1 MKYAFVS
8 AGIIAFGLIGLTLL
22 FLFGALT
29 VNNEQDYYNLKEVT
43 EAAMVESIDIAY
55 YRDTGELKMSQ
66 EKFVENFNR
75 RLAESTAA
83 GISNYNVIFEDI
95 VERPPKVSVVI
106 VTSTGEYTVYGDTE
120 SFDIANKI
128 DAILAYSPNED
139 SNSLGTSETDAKKWV
154 KKEMKV
160 KFYSVPYKSAS
171 YQDRTSTTDYIK
183 DFIPDELDEC
193 VRSDIRN
200 VEFERIENVKRMT
213 TQAELDHYMAIFEDT
228 YEFDRANSNSY
239 RFEDIRI
246 RYQASS
252 ITIGPNNFE
261 FIHNIND
268 ENDESED
275 VYTCN
280 TTQDNA
286 IESVIRWN
294 DSGYNCGSNVSPENI
309 STNTNRTTIIRN
321 TCLLGITYDVIF
333 TYEQYE

>member
-55 YRDTGELKMSQ
+55 YRDTGELKMLQ

-83 GISNYNVIFEDI
+83 GVSNYNVIFEDI

-128 DAILAYSPNED
+128 DAILAYSTNED
-139 SNSLGTSETDAKKWV
+139 SNSLGTNDTDAKKWV

-160 KFYSVPYKSAS
+160 KFYSVPYTTAS
-171 YQDRTSTTDYIK
+171 LTTSSKPTIDYIK
-183 DFIPDELDEC
+183 RFIPDELDEC
-193 VRSDIRN
+193 ERSDIRD
-200 VEFERIENVKRMT
+200 VEFNRVENVKKMT
-213 TQAELDHYMAIFEDT
+213 TQAELDHYLKTFSET
-228 YEFDRANSNSY
+228 YEFDRENSGSY
-239 RFEDIRI
+239 RDEDMLS
-246 RYQASS
+246 RYIVES
-252 ITIGPNNFE
+252 IDIGPEDFKYYYNNKD
-261 FIHNIND
+261 HNIDSN
-268 ENDESED
+268 D

-280 TTQDNA
+280 SAKD
-286 IESVIRWN
+286 ESVDHVIAWIP
-294 DSGYNCGSNVSPENI
+294 DGYNCGDNVSPK
-309 STNTNRTTIIRN
+309 NTAMNGKPIRN
-321 TCLLGITYDVIF
+321 TCLLGITYDVVF

>member
-83 GISNYNVIFEDI
+83 GVSNYNVIFEDI

-128 DAILAYSPNED
+128 DAILAYTPNED

-160 KFYSVPYKSAS
+160 KFYSSPYKSAS
-171 YQDRTSTTDYIK
+171 YHNTEATIDYIK
-183 DFIPDELDEC
+183 KFIPDELDEC

-213 TQAELDHYMAIFEDT
+213 TQAELDHYLATFEET
-228 YEFDRANSNSY
+228 YEFDFENSGSY
-239 RFEDIRI
+239 QPKDTLI
-246 RYQASS
+246 RYQAAS

-280 TTQDNA
+280 SAKDGA
-286 IESVIRWN
+286 IESVIRWKEDN
-294 DSGYNCGSNVSPENI
+294 YNCGSNIAPELIAMNG
-309 STNTNRTTIIRN
+309 RTIRN
-321 TCLLGITYDVIF
+321 TCILGITYDVIF

>member
-83 GISNYNVIFEDI
+83 GVSNYNVIFEDI

-128 DAILAYSPNED
+128 DAILAYSPNEE
-139 SNSLGTSETDAKKWV
+139 SNSLGTNEPNAKKWV

-160 KFYSVPYKSAS
+160 KFYSSPYKSAS
-171 YQDRTSTTDYIK
+171 YRNTEPTVDYIK
-183 DFIPDELDEC
+183 KFIPDELDEC
-193 VRSDIRN
+193 TRSDIRN
-200 VEFERIENVKRMT
+200 VEFERIENVQTMK
-213 TQAELDHYMAIFEDT
+213 TQAELDHYLAFLEVT
-228 YEFDRANSNSY
+228 YEFDFENSGSY
-239 RFEDIRI
+239 KPEDTLI
-246 RYQASS
+246 RYQAESMS
-252 ITIGPNNFE
+252 VGPENFE
-261 FIHNIND
+261 FLHNIND
-268 ENDESED
+268 ENDKNED

-280 TTQDNA
+280 ASKDNN
-286 IESVIRWN
+286 IESVIRWKEN
-294 DSGYNCGSNVSPENI
+294 SYNCGSNTAPELIAMNGKV
-309 STNTNRTTIIRN
+309 IRN
-321 TCLLGITYDVIF
+321 TCALGITYDVIF

>member
-83 GISNYNVIFEDI
+83 GVSNYDVIFEDI

-106 VTSTGEYTVYGDTE
+106 VTSTGEYTVYGDTT

-128 DAILAYSPNED
+128 DAILAYSPTED
-139 SNSLGTSETDAKKWV
+139 SNSLGTDDPDAKEWV
-154 KKEMKV
+154 PKEMKV
-160 KFYSVPYKSAS
+160 KFYSIPYASATRH
-171 YQDRTSTTDYIK
+171 QFRGPVVDKIK
-183 DFIPDELDEC
+183 KFIPDSLNEC
-193 VRSDIRN
+193 LRSDIRN
-200 VEFERIENVKRMT
+200 VEFERVENVKTMT
-213 TQAELDHYMAIFEDT
+213 TQAEVDHYNLVKRDT
-228 YEFDRANSNSY
+228 YDYDWENSASY
-239 RFEDIRI
+239 QKKDALI
-246 RYQASS
+246 RYQAES
-252 ITIGPNNFE
+252 ITVGTSNFE
-261 FIHNIND
+261 YYYNNNDTNIDSN
-268 ENDESED
+268 D

-280 TTQDNA
+280 
-286 IESVIRWN
+286 
-294 DSGYNCGSNVSPENI
+294 SNVDGSVENVIVWSPSSYDCGDNVLPENI
-309 STNTNRTTIIRN
+309 AVNGATIRN
-321 TCLLGITYDVIF
+321 TCLVGITYDVVF